1 MFTGNGAGVDGF
13 SPNYGKDPIT
23 TTCKQGAWD
32 LTLAPALRVTA
43 NSNVV
48 SLYVEP
54 SLGLQ
59 IFKQEAQPK
68 KLKNFTV

>member
-1 MFTGNGAGVDGF
+1 MLGAPDNSVEIAEAVTSMFTGNGAGVDGF

-43 NSNVV
+43 NSDVV
-48 SLYVEP
+48 SLYV
-54 SLGLQ
+54 
-59 IFKQEAQPK
+59 
-68 KLKNFTV
+68 